1 MQEDGTIIKVCDEM
15 KNTNFLN
22 SKWSMKIGF
31 LFLLL
36 NFSLVCKADT
46 IDVWNVSYNHR
57 VPLHFNGYSNGEIV
71 VNIDSIKPG
80 DSITVRYYRDT
91 PCHDCV
97 TFLHVENE
105 KHFVFFSSSQRGTGT
120 PISFSVEQLLAIRN
134 EGYIR
139 PFLVF
144 YSEGKLER
152 RSDKIRLF
160 RIRFE

>member
-1 MQEDGTIIKVCDEM
+1 M
-15 KNTNFLN
+15 
-22 SKWSMKIGF
+22 
-31 LFLLL
+31 LLK
-36 NFSLVCKADT
+36 LVMCSFVLMLSPFCKADT

-57 VPLHFNGYSNGEIV
+57 VPVHFNGYSNGEIV

-91 PCHDCV
+91 PCHDCA
-97 TFLHVENE
+97 TFLYVENE

-134 EGYIR
+134 EGYLR

-152 RSDKIRLF
+152 RSDKSLLF
-160 RIRFE
+160 RIRLE

>member
-1 MQEDGTIIKVCDEM
+1 MVYFRFHKVL
-15 KNTNFLN
+15 KIH
-22 SKWSMKIGF
+22 SKQIVF
-31 LFLLL
+31 FFALLFSI
-36 NFSLVCKADT
+36 FTSKADT
-46 IDVWNVSYNHR
+46 IDVWNVSYNQS

-71 VNIDSIKPG
+71 VKIDSIKPG

-91 PCHDCV
+91 PCHDCA

-120 PISFSVEQLLAIRN
+120 PISFSVEQILAIRN

>member
-1 MQEDGTIIKVCDEM
+1 M
-15 KNTNFLN
+15 
-22 SKWSMKIGF
+22 
-31 LFLLL
+31 LLK
-36 NFSLVCKADT
+36 LVMCSFVLMLSPFCKADT

-57 VPLHFNGYSNGEIV
+57 VPVHFNGYSNGEIV

-80 DSITVRYYRDT
+80 DSITVRYYRDM
-91 PCHDCV
+91 PCHDCA
-97 TFLHVENE
+97 TFLYVENE

-134 EGYIR
+134 EGYLR

-152 RSDKIRLF
+152 RSDKTLLF
-160 RIRFE
+160 RIRLE

>member
-1 MQEDGTIIKVCDEM
+1 MRAFALII
-15 KNTNFLN
+15 
-22 SKWSMKIGF
+22 
-31 LFLLL
+31 LLISVQ
-36 NFSLVCKADT
+36 FIAKADT

-57 VPLHFNGYSNGEIV
+57 ILKHFNGFSNGEIV
-71 VNIDSIKPG
+71 LKMDSIRPG
-80 DSITVRYYRDT
+80 DSLTVIYCRDT
-91 PCHDCV
+91 PCHDCA

-105 KHFVFFSSSQRGTGT
+105 KHFVFFGSSNRGTGT

-134 EGYIR
+134 EGYMR

-160 RIRFE
+160 SIRLE